1 MIMHVVKGQPIDNFE
16 AGSLVIATDHSHLI
30 EKGLEYRIVEQDG
43 MKYVL
48 RGEVFTYTARP
59 IFKLKE

>member
-1 MIMHVVKGQPIDNFE
+1 MVLYSVKGQPIDNFE

-43 MKYVL
+43 MKYVK
-48 RGEVFTYTARP
+48 REGVYTYTARP